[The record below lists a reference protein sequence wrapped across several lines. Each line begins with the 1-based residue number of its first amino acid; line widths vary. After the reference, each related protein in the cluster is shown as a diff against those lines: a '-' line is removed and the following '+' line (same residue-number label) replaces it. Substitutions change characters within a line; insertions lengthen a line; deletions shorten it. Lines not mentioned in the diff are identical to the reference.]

1 MIGRETRMPLRHYLA
16 QGASKSALARQLGLS
31 RDTSVDRVVA
41 VNDLAVGATRQ
52 VPEAPSDCA

>member
-1 MIGRETRMPLRHYLA
+1 MPLRHYLA

-31 RDTSVDRVVA
+31 RDTRVDRVVA